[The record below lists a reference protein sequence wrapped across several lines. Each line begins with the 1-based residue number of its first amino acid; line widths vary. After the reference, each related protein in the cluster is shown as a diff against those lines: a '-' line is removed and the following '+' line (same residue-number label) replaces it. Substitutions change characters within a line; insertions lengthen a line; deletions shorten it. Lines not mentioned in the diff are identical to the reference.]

1 MKRFI
6 ISLGFVSNL
15 VLAQLPG
22 PLLPSGT
29 RPVTPP
35 GRDSLPSGKV
45 TDGALV
51 APRAPMLPEVVLKN
65 DSLLK
70 VNVTYQGYKPHIP
83 WQKDSPGGR
92 RGLGVVIEGNK
103 ILVTAQMV
111 ADATY
116 IELEQP
122 ESGTKLPAKIAAV
135 DYEANVALLV
145 ANVNADRTKEY
156 FANLK
161 PMTLDGKSRAG
172 DNLNLWQI
180 GRVGDLIVT
189 QLKLGKVMVASYIV
203 DGSRFLVYEGQGI
216 IRSEGNSFTLPVVKG
231 GKLAGL
237 LMNYDSKNQVATV
250 LPSPII
256 EHFLK
261 DVADGKNEGFP
272 TLGVEFQNTMDDQFR
287 DYLGLKQSQGGM
299 FISNVSKGGTA
310 DAIGLKKNDILL
322 SINGFKIDARG
333 DYDDPDYGRLS
344 MSHIVRG
351 RAFVGEEVKM
361 TVQRD
366 GKELQ
371 LTGKLTRKPV
381 EANLVMPYL
390 FDKQANYLVH
400 GGLVFQELTRPYLS
414 AYGDRG
420 GAPLARLQWIAD
432 HPQEYEE
439 HGARRIV
446 FVSAAL
452 PTPGTQGY
460 ERVAWNIVSE
470 VNGKAIHDLKDL
482 EAAFKTPS
490 DSLHTIKFESGPHKI
505 FLDAIQAERDNL
517 SLLGGRYRIGELKHI
532 E

>member
-1 MKRFI
+1 VNGGGAAAKDPTI
-6 ISLGFVSNL
+6 APVVPDQS
-15 VLAQLPG
+15 
-22 PLLPSGT
+22 
-29 RPVTPP
+29 RPVPP
-35 GRDSLPSGKV
+35 SIHRDLQPQKPM
-45 TDGALV
+45 GALV
-51 APRAPMLPEVVLKN
+51 PAPSRTTFAKPVQVEAVLRN

-92 RGLGVVIEGNK
+92 RGLGVVMKGNQV
-103 ILVTAQMV
+103 LVTAQMV

-116 IELEQP
+116 IELEQA
-122 ESGTKLPAKIAAV
+122 ESGQKLPAKVFAV
-135 DYEANVALLV
+135 DYEANVALLD
-145 ANVNADRTKEY
+145 ANVNTDRIKE
-156 FANLK
+156 FFSALK

-172 DNLNLWQI
+172 DNLNVWQI

-189 QLKLGKVMVASYIV
+189 QLKLGKVLVAPYVV

-216 IRSEGNSFTLPVVKG
+216 VRTEGNSFTLPVVKG

-237 LMNYDSKNQVATV
+237 LLNYDSKNQVTTV
-250 LPSPII
+250 LPAPII

-272 TLGVEFQNTMDDQFR
+272 TLGVEFQSTLDDQFR
-287 DYLGLKQSQGGM
+287 DYLGLKASQGGM
-299 FISNVSKGGTA
+299 FVTNVSKGGTA
-310 DAIGLKKNDILL
+310 DAIGLKKGDILL
-322 SINGFKIDARG
+322 SINDFKIDSRG
-333 DYDDPDYGRLS
+333 DYEDPDFGRLS

-351 RAFVGEEVKM
+351 RSFVGEEVTM

-366 GKELQ
+366 GKETK

-381 EANLVMPYL
+381 AANLVTPYL
-390 FDKQANYLVH
+390 FDRQANYLVS
-400 GGLVFQELTRPYLS
+400 GGIVFQELTRPYLT

-432 HPQEYEE
+432 HPTDYEDQ
-439 HGARRIV
+439 GKRRIV
-446 FVSAAL
+446 FVSAVL

-460 ERVAWNIVSE
+460 ERIAWNILTK
-470 VNGKAIHDLKDL
+470 VNGKPINDLLDL
-482 EAAFKTPS
+482 EAAFKAPK
-490 DSLHTIKFESGPHKI
+490 DGIHTIEFESGPHKI

-517 SLLGGRYRIGELKHI
+517 ALLGGRYRIGEIKHI